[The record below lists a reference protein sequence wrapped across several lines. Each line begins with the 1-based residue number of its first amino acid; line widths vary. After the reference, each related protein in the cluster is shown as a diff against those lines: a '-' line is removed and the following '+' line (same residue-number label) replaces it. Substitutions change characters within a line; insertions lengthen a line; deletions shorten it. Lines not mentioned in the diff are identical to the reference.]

1 MKVEETSSS
10 HFQGALLTKTFR
22 EIEKNL
28 KMSMEKPNHI
38 STVTERSLYLNVSL
52 RTILAVPVDVFF
64 KKNSRAKF
72 KQGIIYVDGWRA
84 SFNIL

>member
-10 HFQGALLTKTFR
+10 HFQGALLTKTFA

-64 KKNSRAKF
+64 KKTAEQSLNKVL
-72 KQGIIYVDGWRA
+72 YM
-84 SFNIL
+84 